1 MIYERGRHG
10 RATGIHARAKR
21 LPRRLGDTLN
31 KPLIVYWSSN
41 SGGTRR
47 VAEALNTDTVELAD
61 YDGTSPYVLM
71 TPTYDQ
77 PRGGFT
83 PKPVQQ
89 FLDKHAHLM
98 VGVIGSGNRNFG
110 DHYCQAA
117 HDISKQFNVP
127 VLWRIEI
134 MGSQED
140 LAIVDSGM
148 SEHWGRLLSMS
159 GQSV

>member
-1 MIYERGRHG
+1 MS
-10 RATGIHARAKR
+10 
-21 LPRRLGDTLN
+21 

-47 VAEALNTDTVELAD
+47 VAEALNTETVELAE
-61 YDGTSPYVLM
+61 YDGKSPYVLAC
-71 TPTYDQ
+71 PTYDQ

-83 PKPVQQ
+83 PRPVTQ
-89 FLDKHAHLM
+89 FLEKYAHLM
-98 VGVIGSGNRNFG
+98 VGVLGLGNRNFG
-110 DHYCQAA
+110 EKYCQAA
-117 HDISKQFNVP
+117 YDISKQFNVP

-140 LAIVDSGM
+140 LTVIDSGM
-148 SEHWGRLLSMS
+148 REHWGRLLSMA

>member
-1 MIYERGRHG
+1 MS
-10 RATGIHARAKR
+10 
-21 LPRRLGDTLN
+21 

-47 VAEALNTDTVELAD
+47 VAEALNTPTVELAD
-61 YDGTSPYVLM
+61 YDGTSPYVML

-89 FLDKHAHLM
+89 FLEEHAHLM

-140 LAIVDSGM
+140 LAVVDSGM
-148 SEHWGRLLSMS
+148 REHWGRLLSMA

>member
-1 MIYERGRHG
+1 MS
-10 RATGIHARAKR
+10 
-21 LPRRLGDTLN
+21 

-47 VAEALNTDTVELAD
+47 VAEAFDTDTVELSG
-61 YDGTSPYVLM
+61 YDGASPYVLAC
-71 TPTYDQ
+71 PTYDQ

-83 PKPVQQ
+83 PRPVQQ
-89 FLDKHAHLM
+89 FLEEHAHLM
-98 VGVIGSGNRNFG
+98 VGVLGLGNRNFG
-110 DHYCQAA
+110 EKYCQAA

-148 SEHWGRLLSMS
+148 SKHWGRLLSMA

>member
-1 MIYERGRHG
+1 MS
-10 RATGIHARAKR
+10 
-21 LPRRLGDTLN
+21 

-47 VAEALNTDTVELAD
+47 VAEALNTPTVELAD
-61 YDGTSPYVLM
+61 YDGISPYVLAC
-71 TPTYDQ
+71 PTYDQ

-83 PKPVQQ
+83 PRPVQQ
-89 FLDKHAHLM
+89 FLEEHAHLM
-98 VGVIGSGNRNFG
+98 VGVIGLGNRSFG
-110 DHYCQAA
+110 DKFCMGA
-117 HDISKQFNVP
+117 HEISKQFNVP

-140 LAIVDSGM
+140 LTVVDSGM
-148 SEHWGRLLSMS
+148 REHWGRLLSMA

>member
-1 MIYERGRHG
+1 MS
-10 RATGIHARAKR
+10 
-21 LPRRLGDTLN
+21 

-41 SGGTRR
+41 RGGTRR
-47 VAEALNTDTVELAD
+47 GAEALNTTTVELAD
-61 YDGTSPYVLM
+61 YDGISPYVLL

-83 PKPVQQ
+83 PKPVQR
-89 FLDKHAHLM
+89 FLEEHAHLM

-140 LAIVDSGM
+140 LTVVDSGM
-148 SEHWGRLLSMS
+148 REHWGRLLSMA

>member
-1 MIYERGRHG
+1 M
-10 RATGIHARAKR
+10 
-21 LPRRLGDTLN
+21 
-31 KPLIVYWSSN
+31 YWSSN

-47 VAEALNTDTVELAD
+47 VAEALSTNTVELAD
-61 YDGTSPYVLM
+61 YDGIGPYVLL

-89 FLDKHAHLM
+89 FLEEHAHLM

-148 SEHWGRLLSMS
+148 SEHWGRLLSMA

>member
-1 MIYERGRHG
+1 MS
-10 RATGIHARAKR
+10 
-21 LPRRLGDTLN
+21 

-89 FLDKHAHLM
+89 FLEKYAHRM
-98 VGVIGSGNRNFG
+98 VGVLGVGNLNFQEY
-110 DHYCQAA
+110 YCQAA
-117 HDISKQFNVP
+117 IDISKQHDIPIVH
-127 VLWRIEI
+127 RIDI
-134 MGSQED
+134 MGTAD
-140 LAIVDSGM
+140 DYRTIDAGM
-148 SEHWGRLLSMS
+148 TQHWQTLLDMR
-159 GQSV
+159 VLT

>member
-1 MIYERGRHG
+1 MS
-10 RATGIHARAKR
+10 
-21 LPRRLGDTLN
+21 

-47 VAEALNTDTVELAD
+47 VAEALNTNTVEPSG

-71 TPTYDQ
+71 CPTYDQ

-89 FLDKHAHLM
+89 FLEEHAHLM
-98 VGVIGSGNRNFG
+98 VGVIGLGNRNFG
-110 DHYCQAA
+110 EKYCQAA

-127 VLWRIEI
+127 ALWRIEI

-140 LAIVDSGM
+140 LTIVDSRIAQ
-148 SEHWGRLLSMS
+148 HWQTLLDMR
-159 GQSV
+159 GLT

>member
-1 MIYERGRHG
+1 MS
-10 RATGIHARAKR
+10 
-21 LPRRLGDTLN
+21 

-41 SGGTRR
+41 SGGTKR
-47 VAEALNTDTVELAD
+47 VAEALDTDTVELSD
-61 YDGTSPYVLM
+61 YDGASPYVLAC
-71 TPTYDQ
+71 PTYDR

-89 FLDKHAHLM
+89 FLEEHAHLM
-98 VGVIGSGNRNFG
+98 VGVLGLGNRNFG
-110 DHYCQAA
+110 EKYCQAA

-148 SEHWGRLLSMS
+148 TQHWQTLLDMR
-159 GQSV
+159 GLT

>member
-1 MIYERGRHG
+1 MS
-10 RATGIHARAKR
+10 
-21 LPRRLGDTLN
+21 

-47 VAEALNTDTVELAD
+47 VAEALATDTVELAD
-61 YDGTSPYVLM
+61 YDGASPYVLM

-89 FLDKHAHLM
+89 FLEERAHLM
-98 VGVIGSGNRNFG
+98 VGVLGLGNRSFG
-110 DHYCQAA
+110 DKFCMGA

-140 LAIVDSGM
+140 LAIVDSGIN
-148 SEHWGRLLSMS
+148 EHWQTLLDMR
-159 GQSV
+159 GLT

>member
-1 MIYERGRHG
+1 MS
-10 RATGIHARAKR
+10 
-21 LPRRLGDTLN
+21 

-47 VAEALNTDTVELAD
+47 VAESLNTDTVELAD
-61 YDGTSPYVLM
+61 YDGISPYVLAC
-71 TPTYDQ
+71 PTYDQ

-89 FLDKHAHLM
+89 FLEEHAHLM
-98 VGVIGSGNRNFG
+98 VGVIGLGNRNFG
-110 DHYCQAA
+110 EKYCQAA
-117 HDISKQFNVP
+117 YDISKQFNVP

-140 LAIVDSGM
+140 LTVVDSGM
-148 SEHWGRLLSMS
+148 KQHWQTLLDMR
-159 GQSV
+159 GLA